1 MAMKRVRDM
10 TDDEV
15 RDLCGSRDVPEHAAR
30 DAADRVAEAVR
41 LLNYLSLPGDGAPGL
56 TWPADAYDVIGGLRR
71 AAGMIP
77 QMNSQLAGWLMAE
90 QEAGRVA
97 HESGGDA
104 LEAVQLT
111 CDWLGMATEGA
122 VDMET
127 FYRHAHNAS
136 SVLKAA
142 G

>member
-1 MAMKRVRDM
+1 MKRVSEM

-15 RDLCGSRDVPEHAAR
+15 RNLCGSRDVPEHAAR

-56 TWPADAYDVIGGLRR
+56 RWPADVYDVIGGLRR

-77 QMNSQLAGWLMAE
+77 QLNSQLAGWLMAE
-90 QEAGRVA
+90 QDAGRVA
-97 HESGGDA
+97 CESGGDA

-122 VDMET
+122 ADMET
-127 FYRHAHNAS
+127 FYGHAHSSS
-136 SVLKAA
+136 SVLKKAD